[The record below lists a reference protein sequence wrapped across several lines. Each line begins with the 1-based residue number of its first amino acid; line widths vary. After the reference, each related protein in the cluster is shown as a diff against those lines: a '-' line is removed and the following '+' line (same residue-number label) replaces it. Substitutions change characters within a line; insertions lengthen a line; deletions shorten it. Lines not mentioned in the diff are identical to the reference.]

1 MNKKPGAEWTM
12 GELIETGLWL
22 DTGVDGAGRGGLM
35 LGGLMLGGLML
46 GVIGGMLFELT
57 GVVGIWRL

>member
-35 LGGLMLGGLML
+35 LGGLMLG
-46 GVIGGMLFELT
+46 VIGGMLFELT